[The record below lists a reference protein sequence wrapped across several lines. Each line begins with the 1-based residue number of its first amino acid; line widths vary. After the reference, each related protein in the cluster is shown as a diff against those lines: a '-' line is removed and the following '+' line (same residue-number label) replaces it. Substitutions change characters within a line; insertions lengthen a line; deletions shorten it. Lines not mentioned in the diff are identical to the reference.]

1 MLNKDYEEY
10 RFEQLYDLL
19 IIAIRQ
25 INSSAYKESRTL
37 LGVMLEIVENH
48 LRKLKE
54 VQTA

>member
-25 INSSAYKESRTL
+25 INSSTYEESRTL